1 MTKISKIILITLII
15 YIFFKKGI
23 TPIIRTLDINKIK
36 SLINIEKQQIDE
48 IKIKKLDN
56 LYKKKL

>member
-1 MTKISKIILITLII
+1 MFS
-15 YIFFKKGI
+15 FKKGI

-48 IKIKKLDN
+48 IKLKN
-56 LYKKKL
+56 